1 MPLIPYL
8 RGNLWWAKGRIE
20 YNGRPIS
27 EYYRKSTGA
36 SDEAGARDWC
46 RAEEDRAIRRHL
58 VGAEEEP
65 LTFADAVLLY
75 PTSAKTARMLLP
87 IVASIGDTALS
98 EITPRTLRDLGP
110 KLRPEAGTDT
120 WWREIVTPA
129 RAVINNAHDL
139 GKCPP
144 IKVRR
149 YTQMQ
154 RVQQDQARGKVTR
167 VPRVPATRDWLEAFR
182 AAADPYNRAMAAFMF
197 ETAAR
202 VGQAVALRPRDL
214 DLMNGRVRLKAQ
226 KGHPEQW
233 VTISRAMVVELAN
246 LPPRKPVDSRRGTI
260 LPARVFGYA
269 TPTGYRGAWLT
280 ICKRAGIPY
289 LSAHAAGRHGFFT
302 ELTVRQGVDPV
313 TAAAAGRWADVTLPL
328 RIYAHAEADEAAI
341 RERIRT
347 PPVQDE
353 SGNPDSDLSRKA
365 KS

>member
-1 MPLIPYL
+1 MPLTPYR

-20 YNGRPIS
+20 YNGRPIT
-27 EYYRKSTGA
+27 EYYRQSTGA

-46 RAEEDRAIRRHL
+46 RAEEDRAIRRYL
-58 VGAEEEP
+58 VGDEEQG
-65 LTFADAVLLY
+65 LTFSDAVLLY
-75 PTSAKTARMLLP
+75 SSNPKTARMLLP
-87 IVASIGDTALS
+87 IVTEIGETLLS

-110 KLRPEAGTDT
+110 KLRPDAGTDT

-144 IKVRR
+144 IKVKR

-154 RVQQDQARGKVTR
+154 RVSQDQERGKVTR
-167 VPRVPATRDWLEAFR
+167 VPRVPATRHWLEAFR

-202 VGQAVALRPRDL
+202 VSQAVALHPRDL
-214 DLMNGRVRLKAQ
+214 DLMNSRVKLKAQ

-233 VTISRAMVVELAN
+233 VAISRAMTVELAN
-246 LPPRKPVDSRRGTI
+246 LPPRQPVDSRRGTI
-260 LPARVFGYA
+260 MPPRVFGYG
-269 TPTGYRGAWLT
+269 TPTGYRQAWIT

-289 LSAHAAGRHGFFT
+289 LSAHAAGRHGFYT

-313 TAAAAGRWADVTLPL
+313 TAAKAGRWADVMLPL
-328 RIYAHAEADEAAI
+328 RIYAHAETDEADI
-341 RERIRT
+341 RERVRT
-347 PPVQDE
+347 PAVHDNIE
-353 SGNPDSDLSRKA
+353 
-365 KS
+365 KSVNGMKSKIKS